1 MGGHVLVNA
10 VLEPQL
16 IFKLLRV
23 HLPTFQDSKDVSSH
37 LNLHPFT
44 ILQLHP
50 SKRLENPSSYTASIT
65 FPIPLPQSTPCEAVK
80 FWWVFGV
87 LVWPRGVW
95 VESSGVGLWGYP
107 ESPNGGVCF
116 DDGGCL
122 VDENTRLPIKS
133 LLSVNLSPR
142 TLKSSKTSFLR
153 FLSSRAPKPG
163 MSSLLQRLDKRRG
176 LRSVAS

>member
-1 MGGHVLVNA
+1 M
-10 VLEPQL
+10 
-16 IFKLLRV
+16 
-23 HLPTFQDSKDVSSH
+23 
-37 LNLHPFT
+37 
-44 ILQLHP
+44 
-50 SKRLENPSSYTASIT
+50 
-65 FPIPLPQSTPCEAVK
+65 
-80 FWWVFGV
+80 

-122 VDENTRLPIKS
+122 MDENTRLPIKS
-133 LLSVNLSPR
+133 LSSVNLSLR
-142 TLKSSKTSFLR
+142 TLKSYLKLLSFD